1 MVRAYSSYD
10 MSNLMILNNF
20 RTDNE
25 QRKAT
30 AAPAKTETEAAH
42 SYLLLRFRG
51 GGNFLHKHTVPAM
64 LANF

>member
-1 MVRAYSSYD
+1 MVQAYSSYD

-42 SYLLLRFRG
+42 SYLLLRFGG
-51 GGNFLHKHTVPAM
+51 GGNFLHKHTVPAVP
-64 LANF
+64 AHF

>member
-1 MVRAYSSYD
+1 
-10 MSNLMILNNF
+10 MILNNF

-25 QRKAT
+25 QREPT

-51 GGNFLHKHTVPAM
+51 GGNFCTNTQPPPCPPILVPKVDKK
-64 LANF
+64 LT

>member
-10 MSNLMILNNF
+10 MSSLKILNNF

-25 QRKAT
+25 QREPP
-30 AAPAKTETEAAH
+30 AAFAKTETEAAH
-42 SYLLLRFRG
+42 SYLLLRFGG

-64 LANF
+64 LAHF